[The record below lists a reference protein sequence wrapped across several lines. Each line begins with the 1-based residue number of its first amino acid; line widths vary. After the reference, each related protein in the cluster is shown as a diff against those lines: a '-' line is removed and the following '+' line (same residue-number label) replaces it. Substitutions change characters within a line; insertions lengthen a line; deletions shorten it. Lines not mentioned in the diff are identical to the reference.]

1 MRAVRLVVGAL
12 ASLAVVVAVVL
23 MATLGSASGDHGG
36 EPVQPMR
43 LDATTVVVTAPPAL
57 P

>member
-12 ASLAVVVAVVL
+12 ASLAVIVAVVL
-23 MATLGSASGDHGG
+23 MATLGSVSSDQGG
-36 EPVQPMR
+36 EPAQPMR
-43 LDATTVVVTAPPAL
+43 LDATTVVVSAPSAL